1 MSRRPQF
8 PLHGVRRPGRP
19 RFGRCASRIG
29 GWLLLGL
36 LVLPL
41 CAAPRAQAQTQSAD
55 GTASTDADKSTKV
68 GSFLDLLADPDVQN
82 WILAHRN
89 AGQDLG
95 TAAALPTSYFA
106 ARLVVVRQHLQG
118 IIAMVPRLP
127 AELAKAGAKL
137 LHDTG
142 GLPTILPPFLGFLM
156 LGFAFE
162 GLVILGTRRFRRKP
176 AGGLKRHIR
185 RRLATATLWL
195 ALKLAGLVAFA
206 LGSIGLFALRSWP
219 PMLEILLFGYFA
231 AFVVLRMALA
241 VANFIVAPEPLD
253 SPGSPRLMIVPMSP
267 LAARFLQRRLPFLL
281 AFPLFGWASVDLLAD
296 LGMPEEATDLVGYL
310 FGLGLLIAAIEVVWH
325 RPDMVPDDE
334 REVPSQLTSW
344 LFTIYLI
351 FLLCMFIATAMPL
364 FWLSVVL
371 VAVTLAVSTTR
382 RAVNY
387 WLYAAFG
394 NRRQIEHRSF
404 LAICLERGL
413 QDAFILAGALFLAH
427 VWRIDLAALGQG
439 DDLSTR
445 VLHGALSVVIIGM
458 LADVGWQLLKWAI
471 DRKID
476 QSAPMEGG
484 DSAESPHQA
493 RLRTLLPILRNLLF
507 MLLLSVVALIGLSSM
522 GVDIA
527 PLIAT
532 AGVVG
537 LAVGFGSQTL
547 VRDLIGGMFYLV
559 DDAFRVGERIKCG
572 DFEGTV
578 ESFSLRSIRLRHYR
592 GPLYTIP
599 FGELGSVQNM
609 SRDWMVA
616 KLVVGVSYD
625 TDLRKVKQIVDQIAK
640 DMQEDP
646 KLRQVILEPL
656 KMQGIEDLGD
666 YSMDIG
672 LKVKLKPGA
681 ETSFRRQAFAMI
693 KEAFD
698 SNGIDMPF
706 PTVQVA
712 AGSAA
717 SPADE
722 AVAAHQQFATARE
735 QAAS

>member
-1 MSRRPQF
+1 MHWASWS
-8 PLHGVRRPGRP
+8 GRQ
-19 RFGRCASRIG
+19 RFARCASRIG

-36 LVLPL
+36 LVLSL
-41 CAAPRAQAQTQSAD
+41 CAAPKAQAQAQSAD
-55 GTASTDADKSTKV
+55 GTASSDADKSTKV
-68 GSFLDLLADPDVQN
+68 GSFLDLLADPDVQS
-82 WILAHRN
+82 WILARRN

-106 ARLVVVRQHLQG
+106 ARLVVVREHLQG
-118 IIAMVPRLP
+118 IIAMVPHLP
-127 AELAKAGAKL
+127 AELSKAGAKL
-137 LHDTG
+137 LQDAG

-162 GLVILGTRRFRRKP
+162 GLVTLGTRRYRRKP
-176 AGGLKRHIR
+176 AEGLKRHIR
-185 RRLATATLWL
+185 LRLATAALWL
-195 ALKLAGLVAFA
+195 TLKLASLIAFA

-231 AFVVLRMALA
+231 AFVVLRVALA
-241 VANFIVAPEPLD
+241 VANFVVAPEPLD
-253 SPGSPRLMIVPMSP
+253 SPASPRLMIVPMSP
-267 LAARFLQRRLPFLL
+267 LAARFLRRRLPLL
-281 AFPLFGWASVDLLAD
+281 LGLPLFGWATVDLLAD
-296 LGMPEEATDLVGYL
+296 LGMPEEATDLVAYL

-334 REVPSQLTSW
+334 REDPSQLTSW

-351 FLLCMFIATAMPL
+351 FLLCMFAATAMPL

-387 WLYAAFG
+387 WLYAAIG

-445 VLHGALSVVIIGM
+445 VLHGALSVVVIGM

-476 QSAPMEGG
+476 QAPSEAGEIRM
-484 DSAESPHQA
+484 ESPHQA

-507 MLLLSVVALIGLSSM
+507 MLLLGVVALIGLASM

-547 VRDLIGGMFYLV
+547 VRDLIAGMFYLV

-572 DFEGTV
+572 DVEGTV
-578 ESFSLRSIRLRHYR
+578 ESFSLRSIRLRHRR

-599 FGELGSVQNM
+599 FGDLGSVQNM
-609 SRDWMVA
+609 SRDWIVE
-616 KLVVGVSYD
+616 KLVLGVSYD
-625 TDLRKVKQIVDQIAK
+625 TDLRKVKQIIDQIAET
-640 DMQEDP
+640 MQADP
-646 KLRQVILEPL
+646 KMRPLILEPM

-666 YSMDIG
+666 YSLDIG
-672 LKVKLKPGA
+672 LKVKVKPGT
-681 ETSFRRQAFAMI
+681 ETAFRRQAFAMI

-698 SNGIDMPF
+698 SNGIEMPY

-712 AGSAA
+712 GGSTA
-717 SPADE
+717 PQADD
-722 AVAAHQQFATARE
+722 AVAAQRQVANARE
-735 QAAS
+735 QAAAG